1 MRLPF
6 LPATVSLIGG
16 LALGGCA
23 SMDEGGSSYADQAT
37 ASAETSTS
45 TESGSAT
52 ASAENSA
59 SRDDRASTT
68 AMRETRSGSA
78 SADSG
83 DLVSQLDAAS
93 RELAKLRA
101 ANAKLRA
108 QAQSGGSSSASA
120 SASSPRSTP
129 ADEKL
134 SQLRSYTQF
143 KQELATIVGD
153 VDKLRAENAALAAQ
167 AKEAT
172 AALAKVEKQLDAE
185 HDARLE
191 AERTAAS
198 LRDQLRAVARA
209 VKAADVSLD
218 ERSARSGR

>member
-1 MRLPF
+1 
-6 LPATVSLIGG
+6 
-16 LALGGCA
+16 
-23 SMDEGGSSYADQAT
+23 MDEGGSSYGEQA
-37 ASAETSTS
+37 ATS
-45 TESGSAT
+45 TETGTSSETNSST
-52 ASAENSA
+52 ASAENVAARDDGSSA
-59 SRDDRASTT
+59 STI
-68 AMRETRSGSA
+68 REARSGSA
-78 SADSG
+78 GADSG
-83 DLVSQLDAAS
+83 DLVTQLNEAS
-93 RELAKLRA
+93 RELAILRA
-101 ANAKLRA
+101 TNAKLRA
-108 QAQSGGSSSASA
+108 QKQSGGSSNVSA
-120 SASSPRSTP
+120 ASSPRSTP

-167 AKEAT
+167 TKEAAAKAQQAT
-172 AALAKVEKQLDAE
+172 AALAKAEKELEAE